1 LIIRK
6 AQLKDLG
13 ELKKLFRDSI
23 LKSGLP
29 HYSPGQLKAWSE
41 GSEDASR
48 WEGLINDQFTLLIEE
63 NNQLLGFASLRGKDY
78 FDFLYAVYNQQGK
91 GIAKQLYQAIIT
103 EAKTRGTTKITSDVS
118 FMARPFFESRGF
130 KVIKINENKL
140 DGETLI
146 NFKVERSI

>member
-41 GSEDASR
+41 GSEDVSR

-78 FDFLYAVYNQQGK
+78 FDFLYAVYNLSK
-91 GIAKQLYQAIIT
+91 ERALP
-103 EAKTRGTTKITSDVS
+103 SS
-118 FMARPFFESRGF
+118 F
-130 KVIKINENKL
+130 IKP
-140 DGETLI
+140 
-146 NFKVERSI
+146 S

>member
-140 DGETLI
+140 YGETLI

>member
-63 NNQLLGFASLRGKDY
+63 NNQLLGFAYLRGKDY
-78 FDFLYAVYNQQGK
+78 FDFLYVVYNQQGK

-140 DGETLI
+140 YGETLI